1 MAKEITLEELASS
14 VTNENKINTTTPEV
28 VDAPTPEPVPTSPE
42 VSMGANVGGQVISSS
57 ELGSRLRSSHNLPES
72 NNSGVEQAPLVK
84 NAFDSMYSTVA
95 DRKERIETEFMPIVE
110 ENARE
115 MALAKEMGE
124 DIENTYMPIREDT
137 EQATSFS
144 DNGETTIDDNTE
156 EDDIIEEPDN
166 KTNENKVE
174 SPDTNKKSEKSSKIT
189 TIEPDDDDDE
199 DLDSLLDDLDDENDD
214 DLDNDEEET
223 AEEVRTRFKETLT
236 SVNVTKDPIDLSKF
250 KIRQAA
256 TSGNAI
262 LSTVNNKLQNFK
274 KADWALY
281 HTGRSMTF
289 VECRGPELDS
299 LRKTISNSNNINGVI
314 ASLRFIYNHTID
326 ANKPDFEAWCKLIR
340 TEDVESLYFGLYR
353 ACYADTN
360 LVARACVSDKGCN
373 KTSLIDTPINDM
385 VKFENDEVKDKFN
398 KILSGDTTTPTN
410 TFESELLQISDNF
423 VISYS
428 PPSLYSTFIQY
439 ATLSQNITDKYSDT
453 LNTMAYI
460 DGFFNINKETMEL
473 IPMSFTKY
481 KNNINKTT
489 ISKLKMY
496 IEILKT
502 LNNDQYNIM
511 IAKLNNLIQNPKVT
525 YIYPKAECPECGAEL
540 AEENIDSV
548 LNLVFTR
555 AQLVQVKSL

>member
-14 VTNENKINTTTPEV
+14 VSNENKTNTITPEV
-28 VDAPTPEPVPTSPE
+28 VDNPTLENEPVLPDIN
-42 VSMGANVGGQVISSS
+42 MGANVGGQVISSS
-57 ELGSRLRSSHNLPES
+57 ELGSRLRSSHNLPE
-72 NNSGVEQAPLVK
+72 NNDSGVEQAPLVK
-84 NAFDSMYSTVA
+84 NAFNSMYNTVA
-95 DRKERIETEFMPIVE
+95 ERKERIETEFMPIVE

-144 DNGETTIDDNTE
+144 DNGETTIDTVE
-156 EDDIIEEPDN
+156 EDNIIEEPEAG
-166 KTNENKVE
+166 TNEEKIDEPTSDKE
-174 SPDTNKKSEKSSKIT
+174 SKKSSKIT

-199 DLDSLLDDLDDENDD
+199 DLDSLLDDLDDESD
-214 DLDNDEEET
+214 DLDNEEEET

-340 TEDVESLYFGLYR
+340 TEDVEYLYFGLYR

-360 LVARACVSDKGCN
+360 LVARACVGEKGCN

-385 VKFENDEVKDKFN
+385 VKFEDDEVKDKFN

>member
-1 MAKEITLEELASS
+1 MAKEITLDELASS

-28 VDAPTPEPVPTSPE
+28 VDTPTPEPVPTSPE

-57 ELGSRLRSSHNLPES
+57 ELGSRLRSSHNLPEN

-84 NAFDSMYSTVA
+84 NAFNSMYSTVA

-137 EQATSFS
+137 EQATNFS
-144 DNGETTIDDNTE
+144 DNGETTIDDITE
-156 EDDIIEEPDN
+156 EDDIIEEPD

-174 SPDTNKKSEKSSKIT
+174 SPDTNKESKKSSKIT
-189 TIEPDDDDDE
+189 TIELDDDDDE
-199 DLDSLLDDLDDENDD
+199 DLDSLLDDLDDEND

-250 KIRQAA
+250 KIRQSA

-360 LVARACVSDKGCN
+360 LVARACVGEKGCN

>member
-14 VTNENKINTTTPEV
+14 VSNENKTNTITPEV
-28 VDAPTPEPVPTSPE
+28 VDNPTLENEPVLPDIN
-42 VSMGANVGGQVISSS
+42 MGANVGGQVISSS
-57 ELGSRLRSSHNLPES
+57 ELGSRLRSSHNLPE
-72 NNSGVEQAPLVK
+72 NNDSEVEQAPLVK
-84 NAFDSMYSTVA
+84 NAFNSMYNTVA
-95 DRKERIETEFMPIVE
+95 ERKERIETEFMPIVE

-144 DNGETTIDDNTE
+144 DNGETAIDTVE
-156 EDDIIEEPDN
+156 EDDIIEEPEAG
-166 KTNENKVE
+166 TNEEKVDESTNNKE
-174 SPDTNKKSEKSSKIT
+174 SKKSSKIT

-199 DLDSLLDDLDDENDD
+199 DLDSLLDDLDDESD
-214 DLDNDEEET
+214 DLDNEEEET

-360 LVARACVSDKGCN
+360 LVARACVGEKGCN

-385 VKFENDEVKDKFN
+385 VKFEDDEVKDKFN

>member
-14 VTNENKINTTTPEV
+14 VINENSKNNNNEETPDNLNDEIKE
-28 VDAPTPEPVPTSPE
+28 DSTPNI
-42 VSMGANVGGQVISSS
+42 SMGANIGGRVISSS
-57 ELGSRLRSSHNLPES
+57 ELGSHLKEVHNIPDAVNTEK
-72 NNSGVEQAPLVK
+72 EQAPLVK
-84 NAFDSMYSTVA
+84 NAFNSMYSTLA
-95 DRKERIETEFMPIVE
+95 DRKEKIETEFMPIVE

-124 DIENTYMPIREDT
+124 DIENTRLPVREDD
-137 EQATSFS
+137 EQ
-144 DNGETTIDDNTE
+144 TTDFTNNDTIINDDNDSNDVLE
-156 EDDIIEEPDN
+156 E
-166 KTNENKVE
+166 E
-174 SPDTNKKSEKSSKIT
+174 STDKNDKEDKKSKDEKPASKI
-189 TIEPDDDDDE
+189 INIDPEDEEDE
-199 DLDSLLDDLDDENDD
+199 DLNSLLDDLDDEDA
-214 DLDNDEEET
+214 DLDDEEET
-223 AEEVRTRFKETLT
+223 PEEVRSRFKETLT
-236 SVNVTKDPIDLSKF
+236 SINITKDPIDLSKF
-250 KIRQAA
+250 TIRQAA
-256 TSGNAI
+256 TSGHAI
-262 LSTVNNKLQNFK
+262 LSTVNNQLQNFK
-274 KADWALY
+274 RADWALY

-299 LRKTISNSNNINGVI
+299 LRKTITNSNSINGVI
-314 ASLRFIYNHTID
+314 ASLKFVYNHTLD
-326 ANKPDFEAWCKLIR
+326 ASKPDFESWCKLIR

-360 LVARACVSDKGCN
+360 LVARACVGDKGCN
-373 KTSLIDTPINDM
+373 KTSLLDTPINTM
-385 VKFENDEVKDKFN
+385 VKFENDDVEKKFN
-398 KILSGDTTTPTN
+398 KILSGDTSTPTN
-410 TFESELLQISDNF
+410 TFKSELLQISDNF

-460 DGFFNINKETMEL
+460 DGFFSINKDSMEL
-473 IPMSFTKY
+473 VPMSFTKY

-502 LNNDQYNIM
+502 LNNDQYNVM

-540 AEENIDSV
+540 AEETIDSI

>member
-14 VTNENKINTTTPEV
+14 VSNENKTNNITTSEV
-28 VDAPTPEPVPTSPE
+28 VDTPVTESTPVSPE
-42 VSMGANVGGQVISSS
+42 VSMGANIGGQVISSS
-57 ELGSRLRSSHNLPES
+57 ELGSRLRSSHNITD
-72 NNSGVEQAPLVK
+72 NDNGVEQAPLVK
-84 NAFDSMYSTVA
+84 NAFDSMYNTIA
-95 DRKERIETEFMPIVE
+95 ERKEKIENEFMPIVE

-124 DIENTYMPIREDT
+124 DIENTYMPVREDT
-137 EQATSFS
+137 EQSTSFS
-144 DNGETTIDDNTE
+144 DNDETITNTTE
-156 EDDIIEEPDN
+156 EDIIIEES
-166 KTNENKVE
+166 ENKNDNNDKTE
-174 SPDTNKKSEKSSKIT
+174 KHDTIENTDTSSKIT
-189 TIEPDDDDDE
+189 NIELEDDDDDE
-199 DLDSLLDDLDDENDD
+199 DLDSLLDDLDDDDD
-214 DLDNDEEET
+214 DLDGEEEES
-223 AEEVRTRFKETLT
+223 AEEVRSRFKETLT
-236 SVNVTKDPIDLSKF
+236 SVNITKDPIDLSKF

-256 TSGNAI
+256 TSGSAI
-262 LSTVNNKLQNFK
+262 LSTVNNNLQNFK
-274 KADWALY
+274 RADWALY

-299 LRKTISNSNNINGVI
+299 LRKTINNSNSINGVV
-314 ASLRFIYNHTID
+314 ASLKFIYNHVID
-326 ANKPDFEAWCKLIR
+326 ANKPSFESWCKLIR

-360 LVARACVSDKGCN
+360 LVARACVSEKGCN

-385 VKFENDEVKDKFN
+385 VKFENDEVKEKFN
-398 KILSGDTTTPTN
+398 KILNNDTTTPTN

-439 ATLSQNITDKYSDT
+439 ATLSQNITEKYSDT

-473 IPMSFTKY
+473 VPMSFTKY

-502 LNNDQYNIM
+502 LNNDQYNVM

-525 YIYPKAECPECGAEL
+525 YIYPKAECPECGTEL
-540 AEENIDSV
+540 AEENIDSI

>member
-1 MAKEITLEELASS
+1 MAKEITLDELASS

-28 VDAPTPEPVPTSPE
+28 VDTPTPEPVPTSPE

-84 NAFDSMYSTVA
+84 NAFDSMYNTVA

-144 DNGETTIDDNTE
+144 DNGETTIDDITE
-156 EDDIIEEPDN
+156 EDDIIEEPEI

-174 SPDTNKKSEKSSKIT
+174 SPDTNKESKKSSKIT

-360 LVARACVSDKGCN
+360 LVARACVGEKGCN

>member
-28 VDAPTPEPVPTSPE
+28 VDDPTPEPVPTSPE

-84 NAFDSMYSTVA
+84 NAFNSMYSTVA

-144 DNGETTIDDNTE
+144 DNGETIIDDITE
-156 EDDIIEEPDN
+156 EDDIIEEP
-166 KTNENKVE
+166 KTTENKVE
-174 SPDTNKKSEKSSKIT
+174 SPDTDKEPKKSSKIT